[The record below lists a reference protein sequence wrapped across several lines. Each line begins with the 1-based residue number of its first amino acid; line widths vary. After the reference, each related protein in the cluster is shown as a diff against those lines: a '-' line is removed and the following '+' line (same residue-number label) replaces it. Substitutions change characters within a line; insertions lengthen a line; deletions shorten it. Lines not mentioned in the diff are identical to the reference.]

1 MGWKGGSSPKKGTTQ
16 PCQRG
21 VNDDHT
27 KILGNCLYD
36 GIDIC
41 IIMAH
46 NIKILIYIYIYIYI
60 YFMWNI
66 WLQNIDKL
74 QVMNLL

>member
-1 MGWKGGSSPKKGTTQ
+1 MGWKWGSSPKNGTTQ

-21 VNDDHT
+21 VNVDHA

-46 NIKILIYIYIYIYI
+46 NIKILIYIYIY
-60 YFMWNI
+60 FMWNI
-66 WLQNIDKL
+66 WWQNIDEL